1 MFMTTALSCLAAA
14 IYFEARGEP
23 IIGQIA
29 VAQVVLNRVEDWRWP
44 DTVCDVVKENR
55 HPGTLHRCQFSFY
68 CDGLPEIVTDQA
80 AWNTAEHI
88 AGLMLDGTYTLTVP
102 ATHYHAVQVA
112 PFWSLHYTFLGRVGD
127 HLFYYSPDPLGGGD
141 N

>member
-23 IIGQIA
+23 VIGQIA
-29 VAQVVLNRVEDWRWP
+29 VAQVVLNRVEDRRWP
-44 DTVCDVVKENR
+44 STVCEVVKENR

-68 CDGLPEIVTDQA
+68 CNGQREIVRDQE

-88 AGLMLDGTYTLTVP
+88 AELMLDGTYALTVP
-102 ATHYHAVQVA
+102 ATHYHSTQVT
-112 PFWSLHYTFLGRVGD
+112 PFWSLHYEYLGQIENHV
-127 HLFYYSPDPLGGGD
+127 FYYAPDPLYAGR
-141 N
+141 